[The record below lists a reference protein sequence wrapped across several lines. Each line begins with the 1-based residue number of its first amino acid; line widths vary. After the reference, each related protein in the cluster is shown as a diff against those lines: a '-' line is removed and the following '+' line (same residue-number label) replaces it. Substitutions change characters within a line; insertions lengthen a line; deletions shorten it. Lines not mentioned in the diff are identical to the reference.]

1 LNEEKEKLEE
11 TLRYLDLY
19 LIPKPVYS
27 YQDELNYEK
36 YMLDQ
41 KAKNKI
47 KKQMERIKDTDQKQY
62 EKYHEELGN
71 RIFKKINFVKE
82 GESKILDSKEE
93 EESQDDNFNVESKNI
108 NNLSLRQKLNLGL
121 EIFKIEPEY
130 RHYLLSLV
138 GNTYKNLKTLN
149 DDINNIIKL
158 KEEKEIKEKKMKKR

>member
-1 LNEEKEKLEE
+1 
-11 TLRYLDLY
+11 
-19 LIPKPVYS
+19 
-27 YQDELNYEK
+27 
-36 YMLDQ
+36 MLDQ

-93 EESQDDNFNVESKNI
+93 EESQNDNFNVESKNI

-130 RHYLLSLV
+130 RHHLLSLV
-138 GNTYKNLKTLN
+138 GNTYKNLKN
-149 DDINNIIKL
+149 FK
-158 KEEKEIKEKKMKKR
+158 